1 MIPKKPKL
9 IIKQVSEELD
19 ISESMIDDIVS
30 FYYKQVR
37 LNLSSLENL
46 KINIPG
52 LGDFI
57 MRKELVKKLIKKQE
71 SFRNAT
77 DTETFS
83 KYHNL
88 KQTERKLEKLYAA
101 QIKIEEFLK
110 TKKEF
115 KDERISKRNMEEQE
129 TDL

>member
-9 IIKQVSEELD
+9 IVKQISEELD
-19 ISESMIDDIVS
+19 VADTMIDDIVS

-37 LNLSSLENL
+37 LNLSSLDNL
-46 KINIPG
+46 KINVPG

-57 MRKELVKKLIKKQE
+57 MRKELVKKMIKKQE
-71 SFRNAT
+71 SFKNAT
-77 DTETFS
+77 DSKTFS

-88 KQTERKLEKLYAA
+88 KQSERKLEKLYAA
-101 QIKIEEFLK
+101 HVKIEEFLK

-115 KDERISKRNMEEQE
+115 KDERITKRNLEE
-129 TDL
+129 